1 MAEISIQLNGERR
14 PVADKTSLEALLEVF
29 SLPHKRVAI
38 ELNGSVVRKNDWATT
53 LVADGDRLEVVHF
66 VGGG

>member
-1 MAEISIQLNGERR
+1 MAEISIQLNGDRR
-14 PVADKTSLEALLEVF
+14 QIADQTSLEALLEVF
-29 SLPHKRVAI
+29 SLPDKRVAI
-38 ELNGSVVRKNDWATT
+38 ELNGSVVRKNDWPTT